1 VASQRALIYNNLF
14 VMLDAGLPILRT
26 LPAAISGMK
35 GRLPNAF
42 KSLAKEV
49 SNGASLAETMGKQPG
64 IFTPIEVLVT
74 QAGEMSGNLPE
85 CLKLLSGWYSF
96 CDRLKHIVV
105 SGMMLPC
112 LLIFLA
118 AFIGPATPL
127 FLGRI
132 DINQYFVQAVMTLL
146 LFYGPIAV
154 VLAIVFLTPA
164 AGIFRRML
172 DSIVFII
179 PVLGKAVF
187 QLALSRYCRIFYM
200 LFKGG
205 VPVVQCAKTASEHT
219 GNFIVTKML
228 AGGTTSA
235 IAGSPVSE
243 GFSRRLPGEFLEL
256 WRIGEESGELDN
268 VVERLVENTS
278 EESERIFTELAK
290 WIPKLIYCLVSIY
303 IMASI
308 FRNFS
313 MIQ

>member
-26 LPAAISGMK
+26 LPAAVSGMK

-42 KSLAKEV
+42 KSLSKEV
-49 SNGASLAETMGKQPG
+49 SNGAGLAETMGRQAR
-64 IFTPIEVLVT
+64 IFTPIEVLIV
-74 QAGEMSGNLPE
+74 QAGELSGNLPE

-96 CDRLKHIVV
+96 CDHLKGIVI

-112 LLIFLA
+112 LLLFLS
-118 AFIGPATPL
+118 AFVGPATPL

-132 DINQYFVQAVMTLL
+132 NITQYFIQAIVTLL
-146 LFYGPIAV
+146 WFYGPIAA
-154 VLAIVFLTPA
+154 VLAIIFLAPKK
-164 AGIFRRML
+164 GIFRMML
-172 DSIVFII
+172 DGIVFAI
-179 PVLGKAVF
+179 PVLGRAVF

-205 VPVVQCAKTASEHT
+205 VPVVQSAKTASEHT
-219 GNFIVTKML
+219 GNFVVTKML
-228 AGGTTSA
+228 AGGAVSA
-235 IAGSPVSE
+235 AAGSPVSE
-243 GFSRRLPGEFLEL
+243 GFSRGLPSEFLEL

-268 VVERLVENTS
+268 VVERLVEKTS
-278 EESERIFTELAK
+278 EASEKIFTELAK
-290 WIPKLIYCLVSIY
+290 WIPKLIYCLVCLH

-308 FRNFS
+308 FRNLS